1 MFWARLEIAVE
12 AGFDQ
17 IREEAPKHQAS
28 GLMRRSMEEDY
39 LKERTTEHGCY
50 GLGSVLKV
58 RGHKDGH
65 SGHIFWLFRFFLHC

>member
-1 MFWARLEIAVE
+1 MFRARLEIAVE

-28 GLMRRSMEEDY
+28 GLVRGSMKEDY

-50 GLGSVLKV
+50 GLGSVFKE
-58 RGHKDGH
+58 RGHKNGH
-65 SGHIFWLFRFFLHC
+65 SGHIFRLFRFFLLR